1 MINRRQL
8 MQLGAGACTASF
20 IAPAQSLETSRPQ
33 RAVFIYIPMGSIGS
47 AWAPETCGTLANSGE
62 LLAPFA
68 PVAKRCLVPKETF
81 LRRGGFGQ
89 TQALLSPAWFAKE
102 SSSLDVV
109 IGNYLNAQQQTTSPH
124 LHLCAAEGDVGSNSR
139 GVASLNGTAIQY
151 EHEPEQLLNRLQAFG
166 LPESFNIE
174 EFTRFDSAI
183 DSQSTWRVKRYLS
196 LAKTA
201 LQTGFSHTITLMLGD
216 DEAQLQAPPSLD
228 LSTYMTLR
236 GYGPTGRVQDFIK
249 FKAYLH
255 QLVAQFIQDLA
266 TTNDAEGQPL
276 LDSTLVYLFSNMGN
290 GSDYTLNNTP
300 ILLAGADNALRTGE
314 IFNQRASNDSI
325 LNAIGLAFMGEQG
338 VLFDDD
344 IAFNLLR

>member
-8 MQLGAGACTASF
+8 MKLGTGACAASF
-20 IAPAQSLETSRPQ
+20 IPPAQSIELPRPQ
-33 RAVFIYIPMGSIGS
+33 RAVFIFIPMGSIQSG
-47 AWAPETCGTLANSGE
+47 WQPEACGTLANSGE

-68 PVAKRCLVPKETF
+68 PIAERCLVPKETF
-81 LRRGGFGQ
+81 LTRGGFGQ
-89 TQALLSPAWFAKE
+89 TQALLSPAWYAE
-102 SSSLDVV
+102 GSNSLDVA
-109 IGNYLNAQQQTTSPH
+109 IGNYLNAQQQTSSPH
-124 LHLCAAEGDVGSNSR
+124 LHLCAAEGEIGSNTL
-139 GVASLNGTAIQY
+139 GVGTSDGKRIHY
-151 EHEPEQLLNRLQAFG
+151 EHEPEQLLNRLQAYG
-166 LPESFNIE
+166 LPDGFNVE
-174 EFTRFDSAI
+174 EFARFDSAI

-201 LQTGFSHTITLMLGD
+201 LQTGFSQTITLMLGD

-228 LSTYMTLR
+228 LSIYMTLR
-236 GYGPTGRVQDFIK
+236 GYGPTARVQDFIK

-266 TTNDAEGQPL
+266 STDDSQGQSL
-276 LDSTLVYLFSNMGN
+276 LDSTMVYLFSNMGN
-290 GSDYTLNNTP
+290 GSDYTLYNTP
-300 ILLAGADNALRTGE
+300 ILLAGADNTFRTGE